1 MTLIDCQNNQLI
13 INWQSKEHIY
23 FADVPLLVNFVKMKT
38 IREIVFYKDYFNDFF
53 DTLTD
58 NVKNKIDEV
67 LFMMTILERV
77 PTKFFKSI
85 EGVKGLFEIR
95 IEYES
100 NIYRIFCCFD
110 KGNLVILF
118 NGFQKKTQRTPT
130 KELNKAE
137 KIMKEYF
144 KEQNENGNKK

>member
-1 MTLIDCQNNQLI
+1 MEI
-13 INWQSKEHIY
+13 IW
-23 FADVPLLVNFVKMKT
+23 
-38 IREIVFYKDYFNDFF
+38 EIIFYKDYFDDFF
-53 DTLTD
+53 EALTD
-58 NVKNKIDEV
+58 KVKDKIDEV

-110 KGNLVILF
+110 KGNLIILF
-118 NGFQKKTQRTPT
+118 NGFQKKTQKTPQ
-130 KELNKAE
+130 KELDKAE
-137 KIMKEYF
+137 KIMAEYF
-144 KEQNENGNKK
+144 NEQKNGNKK